1 MKKIPKR
8 KHWTILLLSILL
20 TGMISCGSDDGPDDN
35 GETAEHAETKQKL
48 IGEWRLVS
56 SMVDGEALGSEDF
69 SYLKE
74 SKATFDEDNTYEL
87 AYIKRSGNS
96 SATSILAGTY
106 SVDGI
111 NSVNFL
117 NSTSKIEFMD
127 DALRIISTTDDGKT
141 QVDTFIRSDNEL
153 FNDDQDNGDIVGDD
167 DDDNS
172 NPPDPSF
179 DGSAIISQ
187 IQGVWEVTN
196 VTDECQAKNTLEFTS
211 SDEVIFTQH
220 KKTFNRNDLLNYNVS
235 VNYPLQS
242 DFSGVIT
249 KGFNTITFDS
259 TADCQFIKES
269 KLSYLVQ
276 DAETI
281 IIKESSKLTFK
292 IVDDTTIN
300 LIFEYEDEDSNEQVL
315 QFVYKKA

>member
-1 MKKIPKR
+1 MKKAPKR

-20 TGMISCGSDDGPDDN
+20 TSMISCGSDDGPDDN

-56 SMVDGEALGSEDF
+56 STVDGEAVGSEDF

-74 SKATFDEDNTYEL
+74 SKATFNEDNSYEL

-106 SVDGI
+106 TVDGI
-111 NSVNFL
+111 NSVTFL
-117 NSTSKIEFMD
+117 NSTSKIELMD
-127 DALRIISTTDDGKT
+127 DALRITSTTDDNKT
-141 QVDTFIRSDNEL
+141 QVDIFIRSDSEL
-153 FNDDQDNGDIVGDD
+153 FNDDQGNGDIIGDD
-167 DDDNS
+167 EDDNS

-187 IQGVWEVTN
+187 IQGVWEITN
-196 VTDECQAKNTLEFTS
+196 VTDECQVKNTLEFVDS
-211 SDEVIFTQH
+211 EKVIFTQH
-220 KKTFNRNDLLNYNVS
+220 KKSFNRNDLLNYNVS
-235 VNYPLQS
+235 VSFPLQS
-242 DFSGVIT
+242 DFSGVVT
-249 KGFNTITFDS
+249 KGFNTVTFDS
-259 TADCQFIKES
+259 TANCQFIKES
-269 KLSYLVQ
+269 NLSYLVQ

-292 IVDDTTIN
+292 LVDDNTIN

-315 QFVYKKA
+315 QFVYTKA